1 MISEVCLLY
10 ICMPKVQGEDHCSKK
25 MSTWINITSYR
36 NFVSGAWGCNVT
48 LATKLEMFFD
58 ASCHV
63 VSMCKILL
71 SLTE

>member
-1 MISEVCLLY
+1 MGRSLFE
-10 ICMPKVQGEDHCSKK
+10 KNVQVDKYNK
-25 MSTWINITSYR
+25 LQKFR
-36 NFVSGAWGCNVT
+36 T

-71 SLTE
+71 SLIE